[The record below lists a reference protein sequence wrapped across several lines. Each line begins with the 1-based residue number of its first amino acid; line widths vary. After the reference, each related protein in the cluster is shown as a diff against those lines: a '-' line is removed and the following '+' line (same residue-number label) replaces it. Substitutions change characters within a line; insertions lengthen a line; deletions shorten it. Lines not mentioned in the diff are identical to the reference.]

1 METTWHDLF
10 SMQAH
15 LYCYCTVTMYGFSL
29 RLYVLVLVAAVYCML
44 AHPFEHFHLHCL
56 ARAHCACAGPLAG
69 SAGQERARE
78 ELLPRAA
85 AVRPVLQQ
93 GVQALLARRRD
104 VDGAPVLDHHL
115 ARGGQLRA
123 AR

>member
-29 RLYVLVLVAAVYCML
+29 RLYVLVLVAAVYCMR
-44 AHPFEHFHLHCL
+44 L
-56 ARAHCACAGPLAG
+56 ARAHCAYAGPLAG